1 LADKNKL
8 RKEVKE
14 KLSKI
19 AKQEY
24 EQYSYQLAQR
34 LYNEESWKK
43 AGTIGITVSRFPEPD
58 TLQIIRRAWEEGKR
72 VAVPKCFPADRRME
86 FRMLSSFLEL
96 ESVYYGLLEPIESL
110 TEKIEPEE
118 IALTIVPG
126 LAYSS
131 GGLRLGFGGGY
142 YDRWLAGYG
151 GNTIALAFRMQMV
164 TELPVEP
171 HDKKIDMII
180 TAPDVV

>member
-118 IALTIVPG
+118 IAVTIVPG

-142 YDRWLAGYG
+142 YDRWLAGYD

-164 TELPVEP
+164 AELPVEP